1 MATELVIQTAGSDYI
16 ETPTPNTNPD
26 STGNYV
32 KPATY
37 GIKALLL
44 RFTNTGGGA
53 VTVTVDDPTS
63 VTPVAATAFNPDI
76 GGSIPATTGV
86 RAFMIPDVTRFVDPS
101 TGRLNWTYSGP
112 LTGTCE
118 VYGF

>member
-1 MATELVIQTAGSDYI
+1 MATELVIQVAGSDYI

-32 KPATY
+32 KPSTY
-37 GIKALLL
+37 GIKSLLL

-53 VTVTVDDPTS
+53 ITVTVDDPTS
-63 VTPVAATAFNPDI
+63 VSPVAATAFNPDI
-76 GGSIPATTGV
+76 GVSVPATTGV
-86 RAFMIPDVTRFVDPS
+86 RVFMIPDVTRFVDPA
-101 TGRLNWTYSGP
+101 TQRLNWTYSGA

>member
-1 MATELVIQTAGSDYI
+1 MATELVVQVAGSDYI

-44 RFTNTGGGA
+44 RFTNTGGSP
-53 VTVTVDDPTS
+53 VTVTMDDPTS

-76 GGSIPATTGV
+76 GVAVPATTGERV
-86 RAFMIPDVTRFVDPS
+86 FMIPDVTRFTDPS
-101 TGRLNWTYSGP
+101 TGRVNWTYSGA
-112 LTGTCE
+112 LTGRCE